1 MESFPARRPPFC
13 QDPALKSGNL
23 GPNQQGGYTAFLS
36 HSTESLVKWKGK
48 SDAKLPARSTNAD
61 KFSFYF
67 ITIAVESEL
76 LSHTKT
82 VMSLPDTSYKKSISL
97 VTVELAGR
105 VESMDLMP

>member
-1 MESFPARRPPFC
+1 MEPFPARRPPFFSGSG
-13 QDPALKSGNL
+13 LKKRQFRT
-23 GPNQQGGYTAFLS
+23 QQGGYTAFLS
-36 HSTESLVKWKGK
+36 HSIESLVKRKGK

-67 ITIAVESEL
+67 ITIAGESEL